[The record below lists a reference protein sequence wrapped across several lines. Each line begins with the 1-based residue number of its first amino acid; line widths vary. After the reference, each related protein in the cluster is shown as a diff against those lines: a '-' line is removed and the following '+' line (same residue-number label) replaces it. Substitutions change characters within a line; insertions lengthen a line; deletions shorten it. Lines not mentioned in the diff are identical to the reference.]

1 LGHKMNGIER
11 MVYALDTGLK
21 DSKIVW
27 ALKENDPPEMIAML
41 VADLLNMKQEDL
53 ELDSIWRVKVYP
65 DGFVEINDF
74 TMPSKTGKLVDKISQ
89 AELPDWIRDALAVL
103 QIVDDGAV
111 VDGVGRKI
119 SEQIY
124 YITERKY
131 GNQARSKGQEG
142 HQSPTG

>member
-1 LGHKMNGIER
+1 MTGIEKL
-11 MVYALDTGLK
+11 VYIFDTGLK

-27 ALKENDPPEMIAML
+27 ALRENDPPEMIAML

-53 ELDSIWRVKVYP
+53 ELDNIWRVKVYP
-65 DGFVEINDF
+65 DGLVELNDF
-74 TMPSKTGKLVDKISQ
+74 TMPSKTGKVMDKISQ
-89 AELPDWIRDALAVL
+89 ADVPDWIQDALAVL

-124 YITERKY
+124 YITERK
-131 GNQARSKGQEG
+131 
-142 HQSPTG
+142 

>member
-1 LGHKMNGIER
+1 MNGIDR
-11 MVYALDTGLK
+11 LIYAFDTGLK

-53 ELDSIWRVKVYP
+53 KLDSIWRVKVYP

-74 TMPSKTGKLVDKISQ
+74 TMPSKTGKLIDKISQ
-89 AELPDWIRDALAVL
+89 AEVPDWIRDALAVL
-103 QIVDDGAV
+103 QIVDDGTV

-131 GNQARSKGQEG
+131 GNQARSKGKEG
-142 HQSPTG
+142 HKSPIG

>member
-1 LGHKMNGIER
+1 MGNSMTGIEKL
-11 MVYALDTGLK
+11 VYIFDTGLK

-27 ALKENDPPEMIAML
+27 ALRENDPPEMIAML

-53 ELDSIWRVKVYP
+53 ELDNIWRVKVYP
-65 DGFVEINDF
+65 DGLVELNDF
-74 TMPSKTGKLVDKISQ
+74 TMPSKTGKVMDKISQ
-89 AELPDWIRDALAVL
+89 ADVPDWIQDALAVL

-124 YITERKY
+124 YITERK
-131 GNQARSKGQEG
+131 
-142 HQSPTG
+142 

>member
-1 LGHKMNGIER
+1 MGNSMTGIEK
-11 MVYALDTGLK
+11 MVYYFGTALK

-27 ALKENDPPEMIAML
+27 ALRENDPPEMIAML

-53 ELDSIWRVKVYP
+53 KLDSIWRVKVYP
-65 DGFVEINDF
+65 DGLVELNDF

-89 AELPDWIRDALAVL
+89 ADAPDWIQDALAVL

-124 YITERKY
+124 YITERK
-131 GNQARSKGQEG
+131 
-142 HQSPTG
+142 